1 MFSALIR
8 TTDGESGCGVLG
20 SSSAAYEVSD
30 RLAFASD
37 SGPASELQSMHAP
50 SLAACAARRPTAKL
64 PEESSW
70 ASQRVNERSFGGVG
84 DALAIVRGVVDFG
97 QQNRVCFAS
106 LRRAAAIVQQADD

>member
-50 SLAACAARRPTAKL
+50 SWL
-64 PEESSW
+64 PVL
-70 ASQRVNERSFGGVG
+70 RGGRQPSYQKSHHG
-84 DALAIVRGVVDFG
+84 RHNA
-97 QQNRVCFAS
+97 
-106 LRRAAAIVQQADD
+106 